1 MMDANKILTIGIDY
15 RVVRGG
21 VAAVENVYSTFYQP
35 FNHVTTTVANG
46 QVKKLLVLCKAI
58 LQFLYWMLF
67 HPEIKIVHVQGS
79 VGASF
84 WRKAIFIYIAKFF
97 HKQVV
102 WHMHA
107 GRFAVFYQ
115 QHRYAVKKVVDKS
128 DVIIALSEYWKEYFK
143 KEFPTKRVEI
153 IKNVISAPKVHKQQT
168 SYCTLLFLG
177 LLGKNKGIYDLLE
190 CIRDHKE
197 EFQGN
202 LKLYIGGNGEI
213 EHVKQLIKDYGIADI
228 AIFEGWVSGDK
239 KIELLNK
246 SDAYILPSY
255 KEGLPISILE
265 AMSYGMPIISTP
277 VGGIPEIVSN
287 GENGYLVEPGN
298 KEDIYKAIISLLN
311 NTDLRKRM
319 GKVSLS
325 RVGEHLPKYVEK
337 QLETLYDSLVK

>member
-1 MMDANKILTIGIDY
+1 MEAKNILTIGIDY

-35 FNHVTTTVANG
+35 FNHVTTTVTNG

-97 HKQVV
+97 HKKVV

-115 QHRYAVKKVVDKS
+115 QHRYAVRKVVNKS

-143 KEFPTKRVEI
+143 NEFPTKRVEI
-153 IKNVISAPKVHKQQT
+153 IKNVISAPRVHKQQT
-168 SYCTLLFLG
+168 GYFTLLFLG

-190 CIRDHKE
+190 CIRDHKV
-197 EFQGN
+197 EFQGK

-213 EHVKQLIKDYGIADI
+213 EHVKQLIKEYGIADI
-228 AIFEGWVSGDK
+228 VIFEGWVSGDK

-287 GENGYLVEPGN
+287 GENGYLVEPSN

-311 NTDLRKRM
+311 DSDLRNRM
-319 GKVSLS
+319 GSVSLS
-325 RVGEHLPKYVEK
+325 RVGEHLPEYVEK
-337 QLETLYDSLVK
+337 QLETLYDSLL

>member
-1 MMDANKILTIGIDY
+1 METKNILTIGIDY

-35 FNHVTTTVANG
+35 FNHVTTTVTNG

-58 LQFLYWMLF
+58 MQFLYWMLF

-97 HKQVV
+97 HKKVV

-115 QHRYAVKKVVDKS
+115 QHRYAVRKVVNKS

-143 KEFPTKRVEI
+143 NEFPTKRVEI
-153 IKNVISAPKVHKQQT
+153 IKNVISAPRVHKQQT
-168 SYCTLLFLG
+168 GYFTLLFLG

-190 CIRDHKE
+190 CIRDHKV
-197 EFQGN
+197 EFQGK

-213 EHVKQLIKDYGIADI
+213 EHVKQLIKEYGIADI
-228 AIFEGWVSGDK
+228 TIFEGWVSGDK

-311 NTDLRKRM
+311 DSDLRNRM
-319 GKVSLS
+319 GSVSLS
-325 RVGEHLPKYVEK
+325 GVGEHLPEYVEK
-337 QLETLYDSLVK
+337 QLETLYDSLL

>member
-1 MMDANKILTIGIDY
+1 METKNILTVGIDY

-35 FNHVTTTVANG
+35 FNHVTTTVTNG

-97 HKQVV
+97 HKKVV

-115 QHRYAVKKVVDKS
+115 QHRYAVRKVVNKS

-143 KEFPTKRVEI
+143 NEFPTKRVEI
-153 IKNVISAPKVHKQQT
+153 IKNVISAPRVHKQQT
-168 SYCTLLFLG
+168 GYFTLLFLG

-190 CIRDHKE
+190 CIRDHKV
-197 EFQGN
+197 EFQGK

-213 EHVKQLIKDYGIADI
+213 EHVKQLIKEYGIADI
-228 AIFEGWVSGDK
+228 TIFEGWVSGDK

-277 VGGIPEIVSN
+277 VGGIPEIVST

-311 NTDLRKRM
+311 DSDLRNRM
-319 GKVSLS
+319 GSVSLS
-325 RVGEHLPKYVEK
+325 RVGEHLPEYVEK
-337 QLETLYDSLVK
+337 QLETLYDSLL

>member
-1 MMDANKILTIGIDY
+1 METKNILTIGIDY

-35 FNHVTTTVANG
+35 FNHVTTTVTNG

-97 HKQVV
+97 HKKVV

-115 QHRYAVKKVVDKS
+115 QHRYAVRKVVNKS

-143 KEFPTKRVEI
+143 NEFPTKRVEI
-153 IKNVISAPKVHKQQT
+153 IKNVISAPRVHKQQT
-168 SYCTLLFLG
+168 GYFTLLFLG

-190 CIRDHKE
+190 CIRDHKV
-197 EFQGN
+197 EFQGK

-213 EHVKQLIKDYGIADI
+213 EHVKQLIKEYDIADI
-228 AIFEGWVSGDK
+228 TIFEGWVSGDK

-311 NTDLRKRM
+311 DSDLRNRM
-319 GKVSLS
+319 GSVSLS
-325 RVGEHLPKYVEK
+325 RVGEHLPEYVEK
-337 QLETLYDSLVK
+337 QLETLYDSLL

>member
-1 MMDANKILTIGIDY
+1 MEAKNILTIGIDY

-35 FNHVTTTVANG
+35 FNHVTTTVTNG

-97 HKQVV
+97 HKKVV

-115 QHRYAVKKVVDKS
+115 QHRYAVRKVVDKS

-143 KEFPTKRVEI
+143 NEFPTKRVEI
-153 IKNVISAPKVHKQQT
+153 IKNVISAPVVHKQQT
-168 SYCTLLFLG
+168 GYFTLLFLG

-190 CIRDHKE
+190 CIRDHKV
-197 EFQGN
+197 EFQGK

-213 EHVKQLIKDYGIADI
+213 EHVKQLIKEYGIADI
-228 AIFEGWVSGDK
+228 VIFEGWVSGDK

-298 KEDIYKAIISLLN
+298 KEDIYKAIMSLLN
-311 NTDLRKRM
+311 DADLRNRM
-319 GKVSLS
+319 GRISLS
-325 RVGEHLPKYVEK
+325 RVGEHLPEYVEK
-337 QLETLYDSLVK
+337 QLETLYDSLL

>member
-1 MMDANKILTIGIDY
+1 MNAKKVLTIGIDY

-35 FNHVTTTVANG
+35 FNHVTTTVTNG

-128 DVIIALSEYWKEYFK
+128 DVIIALSEFWKEYFK

-168 SYCTLLFLG
+168 SYFTLLFLG

-197 EFQGN
+197 EFQGK

-213 EHVKQLIKDYGIADI
+213 EQVKQLIKEYGIADI
-228 AIFEGWVSGDK
+228 VMFEGWISGDK
-239 KIELLNK
+239 KIELLNN

-311 NTDLRKRM
+311 NTDLRNRM
-319 GKVSLS
+319 GNVSLS
-325 RVGEHLPKYVEK
+325 RVGEHLPEYVEK
-337 QLETLYDSLVK
+337 QLETLYGSLVK

>member
-1 MMDANKILTIGIDY
+1 METKNILTIGIDY

-35 FNHVTTTVANG
+35 FNHVTTTVTNG

-97 HKQVV
+97 HKKVV

-143 KEFPTKRVEI
+143 NEFPTKRVEI
-153 IKNVISAPKVHKQQT
+153 IKNVISAPKAHKQQT
-168 SYCTLLFLG
+168 SYFTLLFLG

-190 CIRDHKE
+190 CIWDHKV
-197 EFQGN
+197 EFQGK

-213 EHVKQLIKDYGIADI
+213 EHVKQLIKEYGIADI
-228 AIFEGWVSGDK
+228 VIFEGWVSGDK

-311 NTDLRKRM
+311 DSDLRNRM
-319 GKVSLS
+319 GSVSLS
-325 RVGEHLPKYVEK
+325 RVGEHLPEYVEK
-337 QLETLYDSLVK
+337 QLETLYDSLL

>member
-1 MMDANKILTIGIDY
+1 METKNILTIGIDY

-35 FNHVTTTVANG
+35 FNHVTTTVTNG

-97 HKQVV
+97 HKKVV

-115 QHRYAVKKVVDKS
+115 QHRYAVRKVVNKS

-143 KEFPTKRVEI
+143 NEFPTKRVEI
-153 IKNVISAPKVHKQQT
+153 IKNVISAPRVHKQQT
-168 SYCTLLFLG
+168 GYFTLLFLG

-190 CIRDHKE
+190 CIRDHKV
-197 EFQGN
+197 EFQGK

-213 EHVKQLIKDYGIADI
+213 EYVKQLIKEYGIADI
-228 AIFEGWVSGDK
+228 TIFEGWVSGDK

-311 NTDLRKRM
+311 DSDLRNRM
-319 GKVSLS
+319 GSVSLS
-325 RVGEHLPKYVEK
+325 RVGEHLPEYVEK
-337 QLETLYDSLVK
+337 QLETLYDSLL

>member
-1 MMDANKILTIGIDY
+1 METKNILTIGIDY

-35 FNHVTTTVANG
+35 FNHVTTTVTNG

-58 LQFLYWMLF
+58 LQFQYWMLF

-97 HKQVV
+97 HKKVV

-115 QHRYAVKKVVDKS
+115 QHRYAVRKVVDKS

-143 KEFPTKRVEI
+143 NEFPTKRVEI
-153 IKNVISAPKVHKQQT
+153 IKNVISAPVVHKQQT
-168 SYCTLLFLG
+168 GYFTLLFLG

-190 CIRDHKE
+190 CIRDHKV
-197 EFQGN
+197 EFQGK

-213 EHVKQLIKDYGIADI
+213 EHVKQLIKEYGIADI
-228 AIFEGWVSGDK
+228 VIFEGWVSGDK

-298 KEDIYKAIISLLN
+298 KEDIYKAIMSLLN
-311 NTDLRKRM
+311 DADLRNRM
-319 GKVSLS
+319 GRISLS
-325 RVGEHLPKYVEK
+325 RVGEHLPEYVEK
-337 QLETLYDSLVK
+337 QLETLYDSLL

>member
-1 MMDANKILTIGIDY
+1 MEAKNILTIGIDY

-35 FNHVTTTVANG
+35 FNHVTTTVTNG

-97 HKQVV
+97 HKKVV

-115 QHRYAVKKVVDKS
+115 QHRYAVRKVVNKS

-143 KEFPTKRVEI
+143 NEFPTKRVEI
-153 IKNVISAPKVHKQQT
+153 IKNVISAPVVHKQQT
-168 SYCTLLFLG
+168 GYFTLLFLG

-190 CIRDHKE
+190 CIRDHKV
-197 EFQGN
+197 EFQGK

-213 EHVKQLIKDYGIADI
+213 EHVKQLIKEYGIADI
-228 AIFEGWVSGDK
+228 VIFEGWVSGDK

-298 KEDIYKAIISLLN
+298 KEDIYKAIMSLLN
-311 NTDLRKRM
+311 DADLRNRM
-319 GKVSLS
+319 GRISLS
-325 RVGEHLPKYVEK
+325 RVGEHLPEYVEK
-337 QLETLYDSLVK
+337 QLETLYDSLL

>member
-1 MMDANKILTIGIDY
+1 METKNILTIGIDY

-35 FNHVTTTVANG
+35 FNHVTTTVTNG

-97 HKQVV
+97 HKKVV

-115 QHRYAVKKVVDKS
+115 QHRYVVRKVVNKS

-143 KEFPTKRVEI
+143 NEFPTKRVEI
-153 IKNVISAPKVHKQQT
+153 IKNVISAPRVHKQQT
-168 SYCTLLFLG
+168 GYFTLLFLG

-190 CIRDHKE
+190 CIRDHKV
-197 EFQGN
+197 EFQGK

-213 EHVKQLIKDYGIADI
+213 EHVKQLIKEYGIADI
-228 AIFEGWVSGDK
+228 TIFEGWVSGDK

-298 KEDIYKAIISLLN
+298 KEDIYIAIVSLLN
-311 NTDLRKRM
+311 DSDLRNRM
-319 GKVSLS
+319 GRISLS
-325 RVGEHLPKYVEK
+325 RVGEHLPEYVEK
-337 QLETLYDSLVK
+337 QLETLYDSLL

>member
-1 MMDANKILTIGIDY
+1 METKNILTIGIDY

-35 FNHVTTTVANG
+35 FNHVTTTVTNG

-58 LQFLYWMLF
+58 MQFLYWMLF

-97 HKQVV
+97 HKKVV

-115 QHRYAVKKVVDKS
+115 QHRYAVRKVVNKS

-143 KEFPTKRVEI
+143 NEFPTKRVEI
-153 IKNVISAPKVHKQQT
+153 IKNVISAPRVHKQQT
-168 SYCTLLFLG
+168 GYFTLLFLG

-190 CIRDHKE
+190 CIRDHKV
-197 EFQGN
+197 EFQGK

-213 EHVKQLIKDYGIADI
+213 EHVKQLIKEYGIADI
-228 AIFEGWVSGDK
+228 TIFEGWVSGDK

-287 GENGYLVEPGN
+287 EENGYLVEPGN

-311 NTDLRKRM
+311 DSDLRNRM
-319 GKVSLS
+319 GSVSLS
-325 RVGEHLPKYVEK
+325 RVGEHLPEYVEK
-337 QLETLYDSLVK
+337 QLETLYDSLL

>member
-1 MMDANKILTIGIDY
+1 MEAKNILTIGIDY

-35 FNHVTTTVANG
+35 FNHVTTTVTNG

-97 HKQVV
+97 HKKVV

-115 QHRYAVKKVVDKS
+115 QHRYAVRKVVDKS

-143 KEFPTKRVEI
+143 NEFPTKRVEI
-153 IKNVISAPKVHKQQT
+153 IKNVISAPVVHKQQT
-168 SYCTLLFLG
+168 GYFTLLFLG

-190 CIRDHKE
+190 CIRDHKV
-197 EFQGN
+197 EFQGK

-213 EHVKQLIKDYGIADI
+213 EHVKQLIKEYGIVDI
-228 AIFEGWVSGDK
+228 VIFEGWVSGDK

-298 KEDIYKAIISLLN
+298 KEDIYKAIMSLLN
-311 NTDLRKRM
+311 DADLRNRM
-319 GKVSLS
+319 GRISLS
-325 RVGEHLPKYVEK
+325 RVGEHLPEYVEK
-337 QLETLYDSLVK
+337 QLETLYDSLL

>member
-1 MMDANKILTIGIDY
+1 METKNILTVGIDY

-35 FNHVTTTVANG
+35 FNHVTTTVTNG

-67 HPEIKIVHVQGS
+67 HPEIKIAHVQGS

-97 HKQVV
+97 HKKVV

-115 QHRYAVKKVVDKS
+115 QHRYAVRKVVNKS

-143 KEFPTKRVEI
+143 NEFPTKRVEI
-153 IKNVISAPKVHKQQT
+153 IKNVISAPRVHKQQT
-168 SYCTLLFLG
+168 GYFTLLFLG

-190 CIRDHKE
+190 CIRDHKV
-197 EFQGN
+197 EFQGK

-213 EHVKQLIKDYGIADI
+213 EHVKQLIKEYGIADI
-228 AIFEGWVSGDK
+228 TIFEGWVSGDK

-277 VGGIPEIVSN
+277 VGGIPEIVST

-311 NTDLRKRM
+311 DSDLRNRM
-319 GKVSLS
+319 GSVSLS
-325 RVGEHLPKYVEK
+325 RVGEHLPEYVEK
-337 QLETLYDSLVK
+337 QLETLYDSLL

>member
-1 MMDANKILTIGIDY
+1 MEAKNILTIGIDY

-35 FNHVTTTVANG
+35 FNHVTTTVTNG

-97 HKQVV
+97 HKKVV

-115 QHRYAVKKVVDKS
+115 QHRYAVRKVVDKS
-128 DVIIALSEYWKEYFK
+128 DVIIALFEYWKEYFK
-143 KEFPTKRVEI
+143 NEFPTKRVEI
-153 IKNVISAPKVHKQQT
+153 IKNVISAPVVHKQQT
-168 SYCTLLFLG
+168 GYFTLLFLG

-190 CIRDHKE
+190 CIRDHKV
-197 EFQGN
+197 EFQGK

-213 EHVKQLIKDYGIADI
+213 EHVKQLIKEYGIADI
-228 AIFEGWVSGDK
+228 VIFEGWVSGDK

-298 KEDIYKAIISLLN
+298 KEDIYKAIMSLLN
-311 NTDLRKRM
+311 DADLRNRM
-319 GKVSLS
+319 GRISLS
-325 RVGEHLPKYVEK
+325 RVGEHLPEYVEK
-337 QLETLYDSLVK
+337 QLETLYDSLL

>member
-1 MMDANKILTIGIDY
+1 MEAKNILTIGIDY

-35 FNHVTTTVANG
+35 FNHVTTTVTNG

-58 LQFLYWMLF
+58 LQFQYWMLF

-97 HKQVV
+97 HKKVV

-115 QHRYAVKKVVDKS
+115 QHRYAVRKVVDKS

-143 KEFPTKRVEI
+143 NEFPTKRVEI
-153 IKNVISAPKVHKQQT
+153 IKNVISAPVVHKQQT
-168 SYCTLLFLG
+168 GYFTLLFLG

-190 CIRDHKE
+190 CIRDHKV
-197 EFQGN
+197 EFQGK

-213 EHVKQLIKDYGIADI
+213 EHVKQLIKEYGIADI
-228 AIFEGWVSGDK
+228 VIFEGWVSGDK

-298 KEDIYKAIISLLN
+298 KEDIYKAIMSLLN
-311 NTDLRKRM
+311 DADLRNRM
-319 GKVSLS
+319 GRISLS
-325 RVGEHLPKYVEK
+325 RVGEHLPEYVEK
-337 QLETLYDSLVK
+337 QLETLYDSLL

>member
-1 MMDANKILTIGIDY
+1 MEAKNILTIGIDY

-35 FNHVTTTVANG
+35 FNHVTTTVTNG

-58 LQFLYWMLF
+58 LQFQYWMLF

-97 HKQVV
+97 HKKVV

-115 QHRYAVKKVVDKS
+115 QHRYAVRKVVNKS

-143 KEFPTKRVEI
+143 NEFPTKRVEI
-153 IKNVISAPKVHKQQT
+153 IKNVISAPRVHKQQT
-168 SYCTLLFLG
+168 GYFTLLFLG

-190 CIRDHKE
+190 CIRDHKV
-197 EFQGN
+197 EFQGK

-213 EHVKQLIKDYGIADI
+213 EHVKQLIKEYGIADI
-228 AIFEGWVSGDK
+228 VIFEGWVSGDK

-298 KEDIYKAIISLLN
+298 KEDIYKAIMSLLN
-311 NTDLRKRM
+311 DADLRNRM
-319 GKVSLS
+319 GRISLS
-325 RVGEHLPKYVEK
+325 RVGEHLPEYVEK
-337 QLETLYDSLVK
+337 QLETLYDSLL

>member
-1 MMDANKILTIGIDY
+1 MEAKNILTIGIDY

-35 FNHVTTTVANG
+35 FNHVTTTVTNG
-46 QVKKLLVLCKAI
+46 LVKKLLVLCKAI
-58 LQFLYWMLF
+58 LQFQYWMLF

-97 HKQVV
+97 HKKVV

-115 QHRYAVKKVVDKS
+115 QHRYAVRKVVDKS

-143 KEFPTKRVEI
+143 NEFPTKRVEI
-153 IKNVISAPKVHKQQT
+153 IKNVISAPVVHKQQT
-168 SYCTLLFLG
+168 GYFTLLFLG

-190 CIRDHKE
+190 CIRDHKV
-197 EFQGN
+197 EFQGK

-213 EHVKQLIKDYGIADI
+213 EHVKQLIKEYGIADI
-228 AIFEGWVSGDK
+228 VIFEGWVSGDK

-298 KEDIYKAIISLLN
+298 KEDIYKAIMSLLN
-311 NTDLRKRM
+311 DADLRNRM
-319 GKVSLS
+319 GRISLS
-325 RVGEHLPKYVEK
+325 RVGEHLPEYVEK
-337 QLETLYDSLVK
+337 QLETLYDSLL

>member
-1 MMDANKILTIGIDY
+1 METKNILTIGIDY

-35 FNHVTTTVANG
+35 FNHVTTTVTNG

-97 HKQVV
+97 HKKVV

-115 QHRYAVKKVVDKS
+115 QHRYAVRKVVNKS

-143 KEFPTKRVEI
+143 NEFPTKRVEI
-153 IKNVISAPKVHKQQT
+153 IKNVISAPRVHKQQT
-168 SYCTLLFLG
+168 GYFTLLFLG

-190 CIRDHKE
+190 CIRDHKV
-197 EFQGN
+197 EFQGK

-213 EHVKQLIKDYGIADI
+213 EHVKQLIKEYGIADI
-228 AIFEGWVSGDK
+228 VIFEGWVSGDK

-311 NTDLRKRM
+311 DSDLRNRM
-319 GKVSLS
+319 GSVSLS
-325 RVGEHLPKYVEK
+325 RVGEHLPEYVEK
-337 QLETLYDSLVK
+337 QLETLYDSLL

>member
-1 MMDANKILTIGIDY
+1 METKNILTIGIDY

-35 FNHVTTTVANG
+35 FNHVTTTVTNG

-97 HKQVV
+97 HKKVV

-115 QHRYAVKKVVDKS
+115 QHRYAVRKVVNKS

-143 KEFPTKRVEI
+143 NEFPTKRVEI
-153 IKNVISAPKVHKQQT
+153 IKNVISAPRVHKQQT
-168 SYCTLLFLG
+168 GYFTLLFLG

-190 CIRDHKE
+190 CIRDHKV
-197 EFQGN
+197 EFQGK

-213 EHVKQLIKDYGIADI
+213 EHVKQLIKEYGIADI

-311 NTDLRKRM
+311 DSDLRNRM
-319 GKVSLS
+319 GSVSLS
-325 RVGEHLPKYVEK
+325 RVGEHLPEYVEK
-337 QLETLYDSLVK
+337 QLETLYNSLL

>member
-1 MMDANKILTIGIDY
+1 MEAKNILTIGIDY

-35 FNHVTTTVANG
+35 FNHVTTTVTNG

-58 LQFLYWMLF
+58 LQFQYWMLF

-97 HKQVV
+97 HKKVV

-115 QHRYAVKKVVDKS
+115 QHRYAVRKVVDKS

-143 KEFPTKRVEI
+143 NEFPTKRVEI
-153 IKNVISAPKVHKQQT
+153 IKNVISAPVVHKQQT
-168 SYCTLLFLG
+168 GYFTLLFLG

-190 CIRDHKE
+190 CIRDHKV
-197 EFQGN
+197 EFQGK

-213 EHVKQLIKDYGIADI
+213 EHVKQLIKEYGIADI
-228 AIFEGWVSGDK
+228 VIFEGWVSGDK

-298 KEDIYKAIISLLN
+298 KEDIYKAIMSLLN
-311 NTDLRKRM
+311 DADLRNRM
-319 GKVSLS
+319 GRISLS
-325 RVGEHLPKYVEK
+325 RVGEHLPEYVEK

>member
-1 MMDANKILTIGIDY
+1 METKNILTIGIDY

-35 FNHVTTTVANG
+35 FNHVTTTVTNG

-97 HKQVV
+97 HKKVV

-115 QHRYAVKKVVDKS
+115 QHRYAVRKVVNKS

-143 KEFPTKRVEI
+143 NEFPTKRVEI
-153 IKNVISAPKVHKQQT
+153 IKNVISAPRVHKQQT
-168 SYCTLLFLG
+168 GYFTLLFLG

-190 CIRDHKE
+190 CIRDYKV
-197 EFQGN
+197 EFQGK

-213 EHVKQLIKDYGIADI
+213 EHVKQLIKEYGIADI
-228 AIFEGWVSGDK
+228 VIFEGWVSGDK

-311 NTDLRKRM
+311 DSDLRNRM
-319 GKVSLS
+319 GSVSLS
-325 RVGEHLPKYVEK
+325 RVGEHLPEYVEK
-337 QLETLYDSLVK
+337 QLETLYNSLL

>member
-1 MMDANKILTIGIDY
+1 MEAKNILTIGIDY

-35 FNHVTTTVANG
+35 FNHVTTTVTNG

-97 HKQVV
+97 HKKVV

-115 QHRYAVKKVVDKS
+115 QHRYAVRKVVNKS

-143 KEFPTKRVEI
+143 NEFPTKRVEI
-153 IKNVISAPKVHKQQT
+153 IKNVISAPRVHKQQT
-168 SYCTLLFLG
+168 GYFTLLFLG

-190 CIRDHKE
+190 CIRDHKV
-197 EFQGN
+197 EFQGK

-213 EHVKQLIKDYGIADI
+213 EHVKQLIKEYGIADI
-228 AIFEGWVSGDK
+228 VIFEGWVSGDK

-265 AMSYGMPIISTP
+265 AMSYEMPIISTP

-298 KEDIYKAIISLLN
+298 KEDIYKAIMSLLN
-311 NTDLRKRM
+311 DADLRNRM
-319 GKVSLS
+319 GRISLS
-325 RVGEHLPKYVEK
+325 RVGEHLPEYVEK
-337 QLETLYDSLVK
+337 QLETLYDSLL

>member
-1 MMDANKILTIGIDY
+1 METKNILTIGIDY

-35 FNHVTTTVANG
+35 FNHVTTTVTNG

-97 HKQVV
+97 HKKVV

-115 QHRYAVKKVVDKS
+115 QHRYAVRKVVDKS

-143 KEFPTKRVEI
+143 NEFPTKRVEI
-153 IKNVISAPKVHKQQT
+153 IKNVISAPVVHKQQT
-168 SYCTLLFLG
+168 GYFTLLFLG

-190 CIRDHKE
+190 CIRDHKV
-197 EFQGN
+197 EFQGK

-213 EHVKQLIKDYGIADI
+213 EHVKQLIKEYGIADI
-228 AIFEGWVSGDK
+228 VIFEGWVSGDK

-298 KEDIYKAIISLLN
+298 KEDIYKAIMSLLN
-311 NTDLRKRM
+311 DADLRNRM
-319 GKVSLS
+319 GRISLS
-325 RVGEHLPKYVEK
+325 RVGEHLPEYVEK
-337 QLETLYDSLVK
+337 QLETLYDSLL

>member
-1 MMDANKILTIGIDY
+1 METKNILTIGIDY
-15 RVVRGG
+15 CVVRGG

-35 FNHVTTTVANG
+35 FNHVTTTVTNG

-97 HKQVV
+97 HKKVV

-115 QHRYAVKKVVDKS
+115 QHRYAVRKVVNKS

-143 KEFPTKRVEI
+143 NEFPTKRVEI
-153 IKNVISAPKVHKQQT
+153 IKNVISAPRVHKQQT
-168 SYCTLLFLG
+168 GYFTLLFLG

-190 CIRDHKE
+190 CIRDHKV
-197 EFQGN
+197 EFQGK

-213 EHVKQLIKDYGIADI
+213 EHVKQLIKEYGIADI
-228 AIFEGWVSGDK
+228 TIFEGWVSGDK

-311 NTDLRKRM
+311 DSDLRNRM
-319 GKVSLS
+319 GSVSLS
-325 RVGEHLPKYVEK
+325 RVGEHLPEYVEK
-337 QLETLYDSLVK
+337 QLETLYDSLL

>member
-1 MMDANKILTIGIDY
+1 MLDARNVLTIGIDY

-46 QVKKLLVLCKAI
+46 QVKKILVLCKAI

-97 HKQVV
+97 HKKVV

-115 QHRYAVKKVVDKS
+115 QHRYAVRKIVDKS

-143 KEFPTKRVEI
+143 NEFPAKRVEI

-168 SYCTLLFLG
+168 SYFTLLFLG

-190 CIRDHKE
+190 CIRDHKV
-197 EFQGN
+197 EFQGK

-213 EHVKQLIKDYGIADI
+213 EHVKQLIKEYDIAGIAM
-228 AIFEGWVSGDK
+228 FEGWVSGDK

-311 NTDLRKRM
+311 DSDLRNHM
-319 GKVSLS
+319 GGVSLS
-325 RVGEHLPKYVEK
+325 RVGEHLPEYVEK
-337 QLETLYDSLVK
+337 QLETLYDSLL

>member
-1 MMDANKILTIGIDY
+1 MEAKNILTIGIDY

-35 FNHVTTTVANG
+35 FNHVTTTVTNG

-97 HKQVV
+97 HKKVV

-115 QHRYAVKKVVDKS
+115 QHRYAVRKVVNKS

-143 KEFPTKRVEI
+143 NEFPTKRVEI
-153 IKNVISAPKVHKQQT
+153 IKNVISAPRVHKQQT
-168 SYCTLLFLG
+168 GYFTLLFLG

-190 CIRDHKE
+190 CIRDHKV
-197 EFQGN
+197 EFQGK

-213 EHVKQLIKDYGIADI
+213 EHVKQLIKEYGIADI
-228 AIFEGWVSGDK
+228 VIFEGWVSGDK

-265 AMSYGMPIISTP
+265 AMSYEMPIISTP

-311 NTDLRKRM
+311 NTDLRNRM

-325 RVGEHLPKYVEK
+325 RVGEHLPEYVEK
-337 QLETLYDSLVK
+337 QLETLYDSLL

>member
-1 MMDANKILTIGIDY
+1 METKNILTIGIDY

-21 VAAVENVYSTFYQP
+21 VAAVENVYSTFYHP
-35 FNHVTTTVANG
+35 FNHVTTTVTNG

-97 HKQVV
+97 HKKVV

-115 QHRYAVKKVVDKS
+115 QHRYAVRKVVNKN

-143 KEFPTKRVEI
+143 NEFPTKRVEI
-153 IKNVISAPKVHKQQT
+153 IKNVISAPRVHKQQT
-168 SYCTLLFLG
+168 GYFTLLFLG

-190 CIRDHKE
+190 CIRDHKV
-197 EFQGN
+197 EFQGK

-213 EHVKQLIKDYGIADI
+213 EHVKQLIKEYGIADI
-228 AIFEGWVSGDK
+228 VIFEGWVSGDK

-311 NTDLRKRM
+311 DSDLRNRM
-319 GKVSLS
+319 GSVSLS
-325 RVGEHLPKYVEK
+325 RVGEHLPEYVEK
-337 QLETLYDSLVK
+337 QLETLYDSLL

>member
-1 MMDANKILTIGIDY
+1 METKNILTIGIDY

-35 FNHVTTTVANG
+35 FNHVTTTVTNG

-97 HKQVV
+97 HKKVV

-115 QHRYAVKKVVDKS
+115 QHRYAVRKVVNKS

-143 KEFPTKRVEI
+143 NEFPTKRVEI
-153 IKNVISAPKVHKQQT
+153 IKNVISAPRVHKQQT
-168 SYCTLLFLG
+168 GYFTLLFLG

-190 CIRDHKE
+190 CIWDHKV
-197 EFQGN
+197 EFQGK

-213 EHVKQLIKDYGIADI
+213 EHVKQLIKENGIADI
-228 AIFEGWVSGDK
+228 VIFEGWVSGDK

-311 NTDLRKRM
+311 DSDLRNRM
-319 GKVSLS
+319 GSVSLS
-325 RVGEHLPKYVEK
+325 RVGEHLPEYVEK
-337 QLETLYDSLVK
+337 QLETLYDSLL

>member
-1 MMDANKILTIGIDY
+1 METKNILTIGIDY

-35 FNHVTTTVANG
+35 FNHVTTTVTNG

-97 HKQVV
+97 HKKVV

-115 QHRYAVKKVVDKS
+115 QHRYAVRKVVNKS

-143 KEFPTKRVEI
+143 NEFPTKRVEI
-153 IKNVISAPKVHKQQT
+153 IKNVISAPKAHKQQT
-168 SYCTLLFLG
+168 SYFTLLFLG

-190 CIRDHKE
+190 CIWDHKV
-197 EFQGN
+197 EFQGK

-213 EHVKQLIKDYGIADI
+213 EHVKQLIKEYGIADI
-228 AIFEGWVSGDK
+228 VIFEGWVSGDK

-287 GENGYLVEPGN
+287 GENGYLVESGN

-311 NTDLRKRM
+311 DSDLRNRM
-319 GKVSLS
+319 GSVSLS
-325 RVGEHLPKYVEK
+325 RVGEHLPEYVEK
-337 QLETLYDSLVK
+337 QLETLYDSLL

>member
-1 MMDANKILTIGIDY
+1 MEAKNILTIGIDY

-35 FNHVTTTVANG
+35 FNHVTTTVTNG

-58 LQFLYWMLF
+58 LQFIYWMLF

-97 HKQVV
+97 HKKVV

-107 GRFAVFYQ
+107 GRFAIFYQ
-115 QHRYAVKKVVDKS
+115 QHRYAVRKVVNKS

-143 KEFPTKRVEI
+143 NEFPTKRVEI
-153 IKNVISAPKVHKQQT
+153 IKNVISAPSVHKQQT
-168 SYCTLLFLG
+168 GYFTLLFLG

-190 CIRDHKE
+190 CIWDHKV
-197 EFQGN
+197 EFQGK

-213 EHVKQLIKDYGIADI
+213 EHVKQLIKEYGIADI
-228 AIFEGWVSGDK
+228 VIFEGWVSGDK

-311 NTDLRKRM
+311 DSDLRNRM
-319 GKVSLS
+319 GSVSLS
-325 RVGEHLPKYVEK
+325 RVGEHLPEYVEK
-337 QLETLYDSLVK
+337 QLETLYDSLL

>member
-1 MMDANKILTIGIDY
+1 METKNILTIGIDY

-35 FNHVTTTVANG
+35 FNHVTTTVTNG

-97 HKQVV
+97 HKKVV

-115 QHRYAVKKVVDKS
+115 QHRYAVRKVVNKS

-143 KEFPTKRVEI
+143 NEFPTKRVEI
-153 IKNVISAPKVHKQQT
+153 IKNVISAPRVHKQQAG
-168 SYCTLLFLG
+168 YFTLLFLG

-190 CIRDHKE
+190 CIRDHKV
-197 EFQGN
+197 EFQGK

-213 EHVKQLIKDYGIADI
+213 EHVKQLIKEYGIADI
-228 AIFEGWVSGDK
+228 VIFEGWVSGDK

-311 NTDLRKRM
+311 DSDLRNRM
-319 GKVSLS
+319 GSVSLS
-325 RVGEHLPKYVEK
+325 RVGEHLPEYVEK
-337 QLETLYDSLVK
+337 QLETLYNSLL

>member
-1 MMDANKILTIGIDY
+1 METKNILTIGIDY

-35 FNHVTTTVANG
+35 FNHVTTTVTNG

-97 HKQVV
+97 HKKVV

-115 QHRYAVKKVVDKS
+115 QHRYAVRKVVNKS

-143 KEFPTKRVEI
+143 NEFPTKRVEI
-153 IKNVISAPKVHKQQT
+153 IKNVISAPRVHKQQT
-168 SYCTLLFLG
+168 GYFTLLFLG

-190 CIRDHKE
+190 CIRDHKV
-197 EFQGN
+197 EFQGI

-213 EHVKQLIKDYGIADI
+213 EHVKQLIKEYGIADI
-228 AIFEGWVSGDK
+228 VIFEGWVSGDK

-311 NTDLRKRM
+311 DSDLRNRM
-319 GKVSLS
+319 GSVSLS
-325 RVGEHLPKYVEK
+325 RVGEHLPEYVEK
-337 QLETLYDSLVK
+337 QLETLYDSLL

>member
-1 MMDANKILTIGIDY
+1 METKNILTIGIDY

-35 FNHVTTTVANG
+35 FNHVTTTVTNG

-58 LQFLYWMLF
+58 MQFLYWMLF

-97 HKQVV
+97 HKKVV

-115 QHRYAVKKVVDKS
+115 QHRYAVRKVVNKS

-143 KEFPTKRVEI
+143 NEFPTKRVEI
-153 IKNVISAPKVHKQQT
+153 IKNVISAPRVHKQQT
-168 SYCTLLFLG
+168 GYFTLLFLG

-190 CIRDHKE
+190 CIWDHKV
-197 EFQGN
+197 EFQGK

-213 EHVKQLIKDYGIADI
+213 EHVKQLIKEYGIADI
-228 AIFEGWVSGDK
+228 VIFEGWVSGDK

-311 NTDLRKRM
+311 DSDLRNRM
-319 GKVSLS
+319 GSVSLS
-325 RVGEHLPKYVEK
+325 RVGEHLPEYVEK
-337 QLETLYDSLVK
+337 QLETLYDSLL

>member
-1 MMDANKILTIGIDY
+1 MEAKNILTIGIDY

-35 FNHVTTTVANG
+35 FNHVTTTVTNG

-97 HKQVV
+97 HKKVV

-115 QHRYAVKKVVDKS
+115 QHRYAVRKVVNKS

-143 KEFPTKRVEI
+143 NEFPTKRVEI
-153 IKNVISAPKVHKQQT
+153 IKNVISAPRVHKQQT
-168 SYCTLLFLG
+168 GYFTLLFLG

-190 CIRDHKE
+190 CIRDHKV
-197 EFQGN
+197 EFQGK

-213 EHVKQLIKDYGIADI
+213 EHVKQLIKEYGIADI
-228 AIFEGWVSGDK
+228 VIFEGWVSGDK

-265 AMSYGMPIISTP
+265 AMSYEMPIISTP

-311 NTDLRKRM
+311 NTDLRNRM
-319 GKVSLS
+319 GKGSLS
-325 RVGEHLPKYVEK
+325 RVGEHLPEYVEK
-337 QLETLYDSLVK
+337 QLETLYDSLL

>member
-1 MMDANKILTIGIDY
+1 MEAKNILTIGIDY

-35 FNHVTTTVANG
+35 FNHVTTTVTNG

-97 HKQVV
+97 HKKVV

-115 QHRYAVKKVVDKS
+115 QHRYAVRKVVDKS

-143 KEFPTKRVEI
+143 NEFPTKRVEI

-168 SYCTLLFLG
+168 SYFTLLFLG

-190 CIRDHKE
+190 CIRDHKV
-197 EFQGN
+197 EFQGK

-213 EHVKQLIKDYGIADI
+213 EQVKQLIKEYGIADI
-228 AIFEGWVSGDK
+228 VIFEGWVSGDK
-239 KIELLNK
+239 KIELLNN

-311 NTDLRKRM
+311 DSDLCNRM
-319 GKVSLS
+319 GNDSLS
-325 RVGEHLPKYVEK
+325 RVGEHLPEYVEK
-337 QLETLYDSLVK
+337 QLETLYDSLL

>member
-97 HKQVV
+97 HKKVV

-115 QHRYAVKKVVDKS
+115 QHRYAVRKVVDKS
-128 DVIIALSEYWKEYFK
+128 DVIIALSEYWKKYFK
-143 KEFPTKRVEI
+143 NEFPTKRIEI
-153 IKNVISAPKVHKQQT
+153 IKNVISAPRVDKQQT
-168 SYCTLLFLG
+168 SYFTLLFLG

-190 CIRDHKE
+190 CIRDHKV
-197 EFQGN
+197 EFQGK

-213 EHVKQLIKDYGIADI
+213 EQVKQLIKEYGIADI
-228 AIFEGWVSGDK
+228 VIFEGWVSGDK

-246 SDAYILPSY
+246 SDVYILPSY

-265 AMSYGMPIISTP
+265 AMSYEMPIISTP

-311 NTDLRKRM
+311 NTDLRNRM

-325 RVGEHLPKYVEK
+325 RVGEHLPEYVEK

>member
-1 MMDANKILTIGIDY
+1 MLDTKKVLTIGIDY

-21 VAAVENVYSTFYQP
+21 IAAVENVYSTFYKP
-35 FNHVTTTVANG
+35 FNHVTTTVTNG

-97 HKQVV
+97 HKKVV

-107 GRFAVFYQ
+107 GRFAIFYQ
-115 QHRYAVKKVVDKS
+115 QHRYAVRKVVNKS

-143 KEFPTKRVEI
+143 NEFPTKRVEI
-153 IKNVISAPKVHKQQT
+153 IKNVISAPRVHKQQT
-168 SYCTLLFLG
+168 GYFTLLFLG

-190 CIRDHKE
+190 CIWDHKV
-197 EFQGN
+197 EFQGK

-213 EHVKQLIKDYGIADI
+213 EHVKQLIKEYGIANI
-228 AIFEGWVSGDK
+228 VIFEGWVSGDK

-311 NTDLRKRM
+311 DSDLRNRM
-319 GKVSLS
+319 GSVSLS
-325 RVGEHLPKYVEK
+325 RVGEHLPEYVEK
-337 QLETLYDSLVK
+337 QLETLYDSLL

>member
-1 MMDANKILTIGIDY
+1 MEAKNILTIGIDY

-35 FNHVTTTVANG
+35 FNHVTTTVTNG

-97 HKQVV
+97 HKKVV

-115 QHRYAVKKVVDKS
+115 QHRYAVRKVVDKS

-143 KEFPTKRVEI
+143 NEFPTKRVEI
-153 IKNVISAPKVHKQQT
+153 IKNVISAPRVHKQQT
-168 SYCTLLFLG
+168 GYFTLLFLG

-190 CIRDHKE
+190 CIRDHKV
-197 EFQGN
+197 EFQGK

-213 EHVKQLIKDYGIADI
+213 EHVKQLIKEYGIADI
-228 AIFEGWVSGDK
+228 VIFEGWVSGDK

-298 KEDIYKAIISLLN
+298 KEDIYKAIMSLLN
-311 NTDLRKRM
+311 DADLRNRM
-319 GKVSLS
+319 GRISLS
-325 RVGEHLPKYVEK
+325 RVGEHLPEYVEK
-337 QLETLYDSLVK
+337 QLETLYDSLL